1 MGKPLIMKKNNIYLQ
16 KDICYEIYMRWLY
29 FKEFDKSY
37 TKYYI
42 YKIVAGML
50 SKNYSELKVFVF

>member
-1 MGKPLIMKKNNIYLQ
+1 MKKNNIYLQ